1 MEQKVRTSPNDA
13 FFLKLSFFSKPK
25 QSSMKPRSG
34 RLGLPESAQQE
45 RTTQS
50 SLIHSLSNLPNKMVP
65 FSYLIHYFSEMGGE
79 GTVIRILK
87 MRNVRLKY
95 LAKPASGSPI

>member
-1 MEQKVRTSPNDA
+1 
-13 FFLKLSFFSKPK
+13 
-25 QSSMKPRSG
+25 
-34 RLGLPESAQQE
+34 
-45 RTTQS
+45 
-50 SLIHSLSNLPNKMVP
+50 MVP

-95 LAKPASGSPI
+95 LAKPASGSPIWLSGKALLWLPPWKFLEIEIIQEFSKSGGG